1 MSVVE
6 RIVAGIGLV
15 LLGTTF
21 LRLARTDTTDRL
33 YLVVLEYG
41 FALALVV
48 AGVGLIALSA
58 ALDAL

>member
-1 MSVVE
+1 MGVLE
-6 RIVAGIGLV
+6 RVVAGVGLV

-41 FALALVV
+41 FALSLVV
-48 AGVGLIALSA
+48 GGVGLVALSA
-58 ALDAL
+58 ASSAL

>member
-1 MSVVE
+1 MGVLE
-6 RIVAGIGLV
+6 RIVAGLGLV

-21 LRLARTDTTDRL
+21 LRLALTDSTDRL

-41 FALALVV
+41 FALSLVV

-58 ALDAL
+58 VLSAV

>member
-1 MSVVE
+1 MGVVE
-6 RIVAGIGLV
+6 RIIAGVGLV

-21 LRLARTDTTDRL
+21 LRLGRTDSTDRF

-41 FALALVV
+41 FALSLVV

-58 ALDAL
+58 VLNVL